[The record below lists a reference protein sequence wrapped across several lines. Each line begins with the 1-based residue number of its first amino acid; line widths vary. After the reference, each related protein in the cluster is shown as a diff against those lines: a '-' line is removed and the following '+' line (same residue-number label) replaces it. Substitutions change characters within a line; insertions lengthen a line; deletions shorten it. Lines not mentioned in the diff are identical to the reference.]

1 MASGFFILKMRIIDK
16 KFLAFDHMYPKT
28 LYILSIFTFAA
39 NFLYAQETE
48 EIITVSSYLESSD
61 LNASPV
67 DVISAEEFKNLRIS
81 NVAELSKYLSI
92 ASGSHFQTNALD
104 GVDQGM
110 STITLRGLDHASTL
124 VLVNKKRQTHSGTPS
139 NEGEGYIDLNIIPEI
154 ALERIEILKD
164 GATSLYGS
172 DAVAGVINFHTYHK
186 FEGLRVSASS
196 QKTSNYDQSDNSL
209 GVLYGGNAFDGNFV
223 VALSALDRSP
233 LNASEIPKIAE
244 LGLSGL
250 GNSFKVT
257 ASDSVISGPY
267 AGSYSQNQTIPDPS
281 CINNGGVI
289 AGPRCKFLY
298 GERFNIVNDED
309 HLKGYLHFERPAAMA
324 DYSMTLVMARV
335 DVNDNPQSP
344 SYPALSYLSKE
355 ILPGQGGSPFN
366 VPVIWYGRPLGSA
379 FPSPNSPKAISQYHF
394 SNSLLFDL
402 SEDLNFEL
410 SLTASEHE
418 NKHRRPDTVESRFE
432 AAILGLGGID
442 GNEQWNIFLPLE
454 NSASLI
460 SFIKG
465 SETSIKTGSLL
476 SLDGVLT
483 GQTKGIDFALGFQWN
498 SEDLEISYSEGSR
511 ASFDA
516 DGKLTK
522 GADLLFLGGGKN
534 VNTSRDKQAIFF
546 ETNTKLVDELDIIL
560 SGRYEKFE
568 NDSSFDPKF
577 SFKYSA
583 SDRFLIRGSIGTSF
597 TSPSMAQ
604 IFSSEIQLGSVRDIN
619 DSPFVRLALLGN
631 ANLKPA
637 TSENMNFG
645 FIWTISEAVDLTVD
659 YWTINYEDRIEVES
673 AQVLLNNNPNGSSIT
688 RNQFGELI
696 AVSTSYFNEETT
708 KVKGLDL
715 ELNIFKSTQYGD
727 FNYALKATELSEFLT
742 PERSDGEDQ
751 LIMVNRV
758 GKFNYDAN
766 THALPKLRLNT
777 FLSWTINDLILGI
790 NSRYVD
796 GYSNERGIPTSAL
809 SLGYTNE
816 IKSFLV
822 HDFSITKSFQLS
834 AGTLDLGL
842 GMMNAFDKKAPLLY
856 DAPDFSFDTRVHD
869 PRGRLINLSIEM
881 NL

>member
-1 MASGFFILKMRIIDK
+1 MITRFLPVFFTY
-16 KFLAFDHMYPKT
+16 FLV
-28 LYILSIFTFAA
+28 I
-39 NFLYAQETE
+39 NFVLADETE
-48 EIITVSSYLESSD
+48 EVISVASYIESSE

-67 DVISAEEFKNLRIS
+67 DVISAKEFKDLRVS
-81 NVAELSKYLSI
+81 TVAELSKYLSV

-110 STITLRGLDHASTL
+110 SSITLRGLDHASTL
-124 VLVNKKRQTHSGTPS
+124 VLINKKRQTHSGTPS
-139 NEGEGYIDLNIIPEI
+139 HEGEGYIDVNIIPEI

-172 DAVAGVINFHTYHK
+172 DAVAGVINFHTYHA
-186 FEGLRVSASS
+186 FDGLRVSASS
-196 QKTSNYDQSDNSL
+196 QQTSNYDQTDNSL
-209 GVLYGGNAFDGNFV
+209 GVLYGGNVFDGTFV
-223 VALSALDRSP
+223 VAISALDRSP

-250 GNSFKVT
+250 GNSFKIT
-257 ASDSVISGPY
+257 ASDSISSGPY
-267 AGSYSQNQTIPDPS
+267 EGSYSQNQTIPDPS

-309 HLKGYLHFERPAAMA
+309 HLKGYLYFERLGAVA
-324 DYSMTLVMARV
+324 DYSMTFLMASV

-344 SYPALSYLSKE
+344 SYPALSYLSKK

-394 SNSLLFDL
+394 SNSLMFDL
-402 SEDLNFEL
+402 SDDLNFEL

-418 NKHRRPDTVESRFE
+418 NKHMRPDIIESRFQ
-432 AAILGLGGID
+432 AAILGQGGMG
-442 GNEQWNIFLPLE
+442 GNEQWNIFLPLD
-454 NSASLI
+454 NSASLT

-483 GQTKGIDFALGFQWN
+483 GQNNGIDFALGFQFN
-498 SEDLEISYSEGSR
+498 SEDLQINYSEGSM
-511 ASFDA
+511 ATFDS
-516 DGKLTK
+516 DGKLIK

-546 ETNTKLVDELDIIL
+546 ETNTKFLETVDIIV
-560 SGRYEKFE
+560 SGRYEKLE
-568 NDSSFDPKF
+568 NESSFDPKF
-577 SFKYSA
+577 SFKYST
-583 SDRFLIRGSIGTSF
+583 SDKFLIRGSIGTSF

-604 IFSSEIQLGSVRDIN
+604 MFSSEIQLGSVRDIN
-619 DSPFVRLALLGN
+619 NSPFVRLALLGN
-631 ANLKPA
+631 SNLKPA
-637 TSENMNFG
+637 TSENMNLG
-645 FIWTISEAVDLTVD
+645 FIWNISDAVDLTVD
-659 YWTINYEDRIEVES
+659 YWAIDYKDRIEVES
-673 AQVLLNNNPNGSSIT
+673 AQVLLNNNPSGASIT

-708 KVKGLDL
+708 EVKGLDI
-715 ELNIFKSTQYGD
+715 ELNVFKSTQYGD
-727 FNYALKATELSEFLT
+727 FSYAVKATELSEFLT
-742 PERSDGEDQ
+742 PEHNDGEGHST
-751 LIMVNRV
+751 MVNRI
-758 GKFNYDAN
+758 GKFNYDAH
-766 THALPKLRLNT
+766 THSLPKLRLNT
-777 FLSWTINDLILGI
+777 FLNWTINDLTFGM
-790 NSRYVD
+790 NSRYLD
-796 GYSNERGIPTSAL
+796 EYSNERPIPLSAV
-809 SLGYTNE
+809 SLGYTNQ
-816 IKSFLV
+816 IKSLLV

-834 AGTLDLGL
+834 EGTLQIGL
-842 GMMNAFDKKAPLLY
+842 GVMNAFDQKAPLLY

-869 PRGRLINLSIEM
+869 PRGRLINFTAEL